1 MKYSD
6 EVMDYEQI
14 FVDLKKDRIGK
25 EAELMQKIYEEQI
38 RRQSMLVDTLLQK
51 KETEKKVQEQQRE
64 LKRLQTQR
72 ESEGELMKEMTER
85 LVLQKDHMAGER

>member
-1 MKYSD
+1 
-6 EVMDYEQI
+6 
-14 FVDLKKDRIGK
+14 
-25 EAELMQKIYEEQI
+25 
-38 RRQSMLVDTLLQK
+38 MLVDTLLQK

-85 LVLQKDHMAGER
+85 LVM